1 MSRADCARWRAATGR
16 GGAGRKNKSARRGD
30 GEIQRYIL
38 LRLGQAFL
46 SLWVVSIIV
55 FGLGRVTGD
64 PVDVLLPI
72 DATHAEREELREQ
85 LGFNEPI
92 WTQYINYMRNS
103 FRGQF
108 GESIKYPDNEA
119 MSLVLLR
126 FPTTIQLGAVAILF
140 SLAVAIPIGVLSA
153 VKKDTIF
160 DWVGKTIALLGQSF
174 PPFWLGLVM
183 MWIFAVQLELVPT
196 SQCQTVSS
204 YILPAISIGWFLVAA
219 LMRLMRSSMLEIMD
233 SEFINLA
240 RTKGLRESKVI
251 WKHAL
256 RNAAIAPLTY
266 FGIIFG
272 GLLVGSVSI
281 ETVYNCKGVGLL
293 AFEAVLARDFP
304 LMQAIVVF
312 FAGVYV
318 ITNLAIDVLYAYLD
332 PRIRFS

>member
-1 MSRADCARWRAATGR
+1 
-16 GGAGRKNKSARRGD
+16 
-30 GEIQRYIL
+30 
-38 LRLGQAFL
+38 
-46 SLWVVSIIV
+46 
-55 FGLGRVTGD
+55 
-64 PVDVLLPI
+64 
-72 DATHAEREELREQ
+72 
-85 LGFNEPI
+85 
-92 WTQYINYMRNS
+92 MRNS

>member
-1 MSRADCARWRAATGR
+1 M
-16 GGAGRKNKSARRGD
+16 
-30 GEIQRYIL
+30 
-38 LRLGQAFL
+38 RLGQAVL

-72 DATHAEREELREQ
+72 DATHKEREELREQ
-85 LGFNEPI
+85 LGFNNPI
-92 WTQYINYMRNS
+92 YLQYINYMRNS
-103 FRGQF
+103 FRGDF
-108 GESIKYPDNEA
+108 GESIKYQGHEA

-126 FPTTIQLGAVAILF
+126 FPTTLELAAVAVLF
-140 SLAVAIPIGVLSA
+140 SVAVAIPIGVLSA

-196 SQCQTVSS
+196 SQCQTPSS

-251 WKHAL
+251 WKHGV

-312 FAGVYV
+312 FAGIYV
-318 ITNLAIDVLYAYLD
+318 VTNLIIDVLYAYLD
-332 PRIRFS
+332 PRIRYS

>member
-1 MSRADCARWRAATGR
+1 M
-16 GGAGRKNKSARRGD
+16 
-30 GEIQRYIL
+30 
-38 LRLGQAFL
+38 
-46 SLWVVSIIV
+46 WVVSIIV

-72 DATHAEREELREQ
+72 DATHKEREELREQ
-85 LGFNEPI
+85 LGFNNPI
-92 WTQYINYMRNS
+92 YLQYINYMRNS
-103 FRGQF
+103 FRGDF
-108 GESIKYPDNEA
+108 GESIKYRGHEA

-126 FPTTIQLGAVAILF
+126 FPTTLELAAVAVLF
-140 SLAVAIPIGVLSA
+140 SVAVAIPIGVLSA

-196 SQCQTVSS
+196 SQCQTPSS

-251 WKHAL
+251 WKHGV

-312 FAGVYV
+312 FAGIYV
-318 ITNLAIDVLYAYLD
+318 VTNLIIDVLYAYLD
-332 PRIRFS
+332 PRIRYS

>member
-1 MSRADCARWRAATGR
+1 M
-16 GGAGRKNKSARRGD
+16 
-30 GEIQRYIL
+30 
-38 LRLGQAFL
+38 
-46 SLWVVSIIV
+46 
-55 FGLGRVTGD
+55 
-64 PVDVLLPI
+64 LLPI
-72 DATHAEREELREQ
+72 DATHEEREELRVQ
-85 LGFNEPI
+85 LGFDQPI
-92 WTQYINYMRNS
+92 WTQYINFMGNS
-103 FRGQF
+103 FRGDF
-108 GESIKYPDNEA
+108 GESIKYQGHSA
-119 MSLVLLR
+119 MSMVMLR
-126 FPTTIQLGAVAILF
+126 FPATLELAAVAIIF
-140 SLAVAIPIGVLSA
+140 AVAVSVPIGVLSA

-160 DWVGKTIALLGQSF
+160 DFVGKTIALLGQSF

-183 MWIFAVQLELVPT
+183 MWIFAVQLDLVPT
-196 SQCQTVSS
+196 SQRQGFSS

-219 LMRLMRSSMLEIMD
+219 LMRLVRSSMLEIMD

-281 ETVYNCKGVGLL
+281 ETVFNWKGVGLL

-304 LMQAIVVF
+304 VMQAVVVA

-318 ITNLAIDVLYAYLD
+318 VMNLAIDVLYAYLD
-332 PRIRFS
+332 PRIRYS

>member
-1 MSRADCARWRAATGR
+1 M
-16 GGAGRKNKSARRGD
+16 
-30 GEIQRYIL
+30 
-38 LRLGQAFL
+38 RLGQAVL

-72 DATHAEREELREQ
+72 DATHDEREELREQ
-85 LGFNEPI
+85 LGFNNPI
-92 WTQYINYMRNS
+92 YLQYINYMRNS
-103 FRGQF
+103 FRGDF
-108 GESIKYPDNEA
+108 GESIKYQGHEA

-126 FPTTIQLGAVAILF
+126 FPTTLELAAVAVLF
-140 SLAVAIPIGVLSA
+140 SVAVAIPIGVLSA

-196 SQCQTVSS
+196 SQCQTPSS

-251 WKHAL
+251 WKHGV

-281 ETVYNCKGVGLL
+281 ATVYNCKGVGLL

-312 FAGVYV
+312 FAGIYV
-318 ITNLAIDVLYAYLD
+318 VTNLIIDVLYAYLD
-332 PRIRFS
+332 PRIRYS

>member
-1 MSRADCARWRAATGR
+1 M
-16 GGAGRKNKSARRGD
+16 
-30 GEIQRYIL
+30 
-38 LRLGQAFL
+38 RLGQAVL

-72 DATHAEREELREQ
+72 DATHDEREELREQ
-85 LGFNEPI
+85 LGFNNPI
-92 WTQYINYMRNS
+92 YLQYINYMRNS
-103 FRGQF
+103 FRGDF
-108 GESIKYPDNEA
+108 GESIKYQGHEA

-126 FPTTIQLGAVAILF
+126 FPTTLELAAVAVLF
-140 SLAVAIPIGVLSA
+140 SVAVAIPIGVLSA

-196 SQCQTVSS
+196 SQCQTPSS

-251 WKHAL
+251 WKHGV

-312 FAGVYV
+312 FAGIYV
-318 ITNLAIDVLYAYLD
+318 VTNLIIDVLYAYLD
-332 PRIRFS
+332 PRIRYS

>member
-1 MSRADCARWRAATGR
+1 M
-16 GGAGRKNKSARRGD
+16 
-30 GEIQRYIL
+30 
-38 LRLGQAFL
+38 RLGQAAL

-85 LGFNEPI
+85 LGFNNPI
-92 WTQYINYMRNS
+92 YLQYINYMRNS
-103 FRGQF
+103 FRGDF
-108 GESIKYPDNEA
+108 GESIKYQGHEA

-126 FPTTIQLGAVAILF
+126 FPTTLELAAVAVLF
-140 SLAVAIPIGVLSA
+140 SVAVAIPIGVLSA

-196 SQCQTVSS
+196 SQCQTPSS

-251 WKHAL
+251 WKHGV

-318 ITNLAIDVLYAYLD
+318 LTNLVIDVLYAYLD
-332 PRIRFS
+332 PRIRYS